1 MKLLIAAGM
10 AISILMGVVLAVSP
24 AVAATDGVAIGDPA
38 HFFAFSKLPVTEHPA
53 LRSMTDDE
61 LAMVEG
67 AAGPWSF
74 YWANL
79 NLGIILQFNI
89 CAICF
94 DVAQGNVAVLIQR
107 RPTSP

>member
-1 MKLLIAAGM
+1 
-10 AISILMGVVLAVSP
+10 
-24 AVAATDGVAIGDPA
+24 
-38 HFFAFSKLPVTEHPA
+38 
-53 LRSMTDDE
+53 MTDDE